1 MKSLASLLLL
11 LAFAVPAVA
20 DHPYDSACLVT
31 VNLGV
36 ARGNNGGSGT
46 LIAENGKQGLV
57 LTVKHVAERKG
68 LKAACRW
75 GDVTVKG
82 SVLDVHP
89 TADVA
94 LLLVELPKG
103 VRPVPVA
110 LPTKDTGPFVL
121 AGYPGYDRNTLR
133 FQVGDFKSID
143 SDTLTVTCRPE
154 PGMSG
159 GPAYDRYGRVVGTVS
174 AYSRIDGLCGSG
186 TAMME
191 LINKYVQPAP
201 ARSSIFSWW

>member
-11 LAFAVPAVA
+11 LACAVSPALA

-31 VNLGV
+31 VNLGLQ
-36 ARGNNGGSGT
+36 GNNGGSGT
-46 LIAENGKQGLV
+46 LIAANEKHGLV

-68 LKAACRW
+68 LRAACRW

-82 SVLDVHP
+82 TVLDVHP

-94 LLLVELPKG
+94 LLLVDVPKG

-110 LPTKDTGPFVL
+110 QPTKETGPFVL

-143 SDTLTVTCRPE
+143 ADTLTVTCRPE

-186 TAMME
+186 TAMQE
-191 LINKYVQPAP
+191 LINKYVSPAP